1 MYHIIVNPVAK
12 SGLVKKI
19 RLRVHHTL
27 SLRYLPFRSYTT
39 SYHGHARALA
49 AQIISAPWDSQ
60 EDSLIAICGDGTVN
74 EDLNGIRHLE
84 RVPFGYIG
92 TGSVND
98 CSRGLG
104 LPAAPSAALDFIL
117 KKAESRPTDVG
128 TVACGGI

>member
-39 SYHGHARALA
+39 SYHGHARELA

-84 RVPFGYIG
+84 WVPFGYIG
-92 TGSVND
+92 TGSVNG